1 MNQTDG
7 ITHTMLVHHI
17 VERAVSTT
25 FDHFGD
31 VFRIGAETCH
41 EVVDG
46 DVLLREDM
54 FLGKYP
60 EMGSLMGASTQK
72 YRCLSTENR

>member
-1 MNQTDG
+1 MLMNQTDG

-46 DVLLREDM
+46 DVLLRKDM
-54 FLGKYP
+54 FLGKSVVQP
-60 EMGSLMGASTQK
+60 SCKVLESVVT
-72 YRCLSTENR
+72 